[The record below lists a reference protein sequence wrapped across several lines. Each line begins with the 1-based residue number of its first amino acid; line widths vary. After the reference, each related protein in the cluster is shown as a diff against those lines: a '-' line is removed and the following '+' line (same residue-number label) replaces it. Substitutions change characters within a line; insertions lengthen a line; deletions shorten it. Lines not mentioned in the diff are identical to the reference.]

1 MTFFEQELKKLFADD
16 IAFMDKRFIGNAC
29 YGRLDNNIRIKI
41 RFTTCGVADQYEA
54 LKVTLLNRNEGEIDS
69 MMLHFHDLWGIKR
82 QEILTLGKGLRH
94 IYGGT
99 GKKPS
104 GMCTSRTR
112 MITKSLL
119 MRLGPMW
126 RHSKNQYKASRC
138 VDNPAFRMERCG
150 QTSCSFG
157 ILS

>member
-16 IAFMDKRFIGNAC
+16 TAFMDKRFIGNAC
-29 YGRLDNNIRIKI
+29 YGRLDHNIRIKI

-54 LKVTLLNRNEGEIDS
+54 LKVTLLNRNEGEIDN
-69 MMLHFHDLWGIKR
+69 MMLYFHDLWGIKKTGNPNFG
-82 QEILTLGKGLRH
+82 EGISPH
-94 IYGGT
+94 IWRYREKT
-99 GKKPS
+99 EWYVYR
-104 GMCTSRTR
+104 RTR